1 MKILL
6 ILIAALVATACAPVY
21 KKGDIAYHWVGC
33 HEVHTN
39 PASTGEIAFFLITG
53 WKMEKGDKIF
63 FKQVSTKTDTAKVG
77 PVTTANPC

>member
-6 ILIAALVATACAPVY
+6 ILIAALVATACTPVY

-39 PASTGEIAFFLITG
+39 PAS
-53 WKMEKGDKIF
+53 
-63 FKQVSTKTDTAKVG
+63 
-77 PVTTANPC
+77 N

>member
-6 ILIAALVATACAPVY
+6 ILIAALVATACTP
-21 KKGDIAYHWVGC
+21 
-33 HEVHTN
+33 VHTN